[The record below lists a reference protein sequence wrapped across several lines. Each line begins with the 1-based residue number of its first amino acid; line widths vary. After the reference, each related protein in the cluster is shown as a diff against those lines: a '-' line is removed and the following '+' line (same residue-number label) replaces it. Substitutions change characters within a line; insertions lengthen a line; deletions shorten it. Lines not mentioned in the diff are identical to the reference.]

1 MKKTTTLILA
11 LALLISLALPFL
23 VPSGALLD
31 EANYHLLE
39 ERWQE
44 EEDSGALS
52 WLIPSAA
59 AQPALEP
66 LPMDFSPGRPLD
78 PAGFTTEGYEDES
91 IRVQLETRE
100 LETGKQHVVR
110 LRIATITI
118 TDPSQLRT
126 ATAGKPTSSKVALV
140 SSMAQKHNAALALS
154 ANYLSHDPVKTS
166 LEYRMGVRIRKKPN
180 RIKDLLIID
189 ENADF
194 HLFVKSNAKEI
205 EAFEDAGH
213 TIVNAFTFGP
223 ALVKDGVLLTIDK
236 NYGYNPH
243 GREPRLAIGQLAPLQ
258 YIVVLVEGLSSRD
271 GVTQQELAQILFDLG
286 AIQAFNL
293 DGGNSATL
301 VFNGGYYQDKTKSN
315 ERAQSDMI
323 YFASLAGE

>member
-1 MKKTTTLILA
+1 MKKTSTLILA

-31 EANYHLLE
+31 EANYQLLE

-66 LPMDFSPGRPLD
+66 LPMDFSPGRSLD
-78 PAGFTTEGYEDES
+78 PAGFTAEGYEDES
-91 IRVQLETRE
+91 ILVQLQTRE
-100 LETGKQHVVR
+100 EDGVR
-110 LRIATITI
+110 LRIATISI
-118 TDPSQLRT
+118 SDPSQLRT
-126 ATAGKPTSSKVALV
+126 ATAGKPTSSKVALI
-140 SSMAQKHNAALALS
+140 SSMAQKHNAVLALN
-154 ANYLSHDPVKTS
+154 ANYMNHDPVKNS
-166 LEYRMGVRIRKKPN
+166 FEYRMGVRIRKDPN

-194 HLFVKSNAKEI
+194 HLFVKSNKKEI
-205 EAFEDAGH
+205 AAFEKAGH

-258 YIVVLVEGLSSRD
+258 YIVVLVEGLTGRD
-271 GVTQQELAQILFDLG
+271 GVTQQEMAQILFDLG
-286 AIQAFNL
+286 ARQAFNL

-301 VFNGGYYQDKTKSN
+301 VFNGGYYQNKTKSN
-315 ERAQSDMI
+315 ERAQTDMI